1 MKRILNYR
9 IDPYDNGNM
18 HLGFVSRND
27 TVHLNIDIESLEKDA
42 NNITIKVLGK
52 KSNGT
57 LIEQKD
63 NDNITKEE
71 NMIKIKLKEVFV
83 STDGIVNLN
92 IYLKDDEGAVTYIAP
107 YFYVNSTIEG
117 DIVED
122 KDTID
127 TLDEIKELAQR
138 VEDKLNEIP
147 EGGKGSIWRPSVSED
162 GLLSWSE
169 DNSDT
174 PPESVNIIGPQGI
187 PGTDGRDGIDGKQG
201 VPGENGVTPHIG
213 DNDNWFI
220 GIQDT
225 GVPARGKD
233 GRQGPPG
240 RDGEIGPQGL
250 PGRDGD
256 VGPVG
261 PQGIPGLNGRDGEQ
275 GPKGDNGITPH
286 IGENG
291 NWFIGNEDTGRPSRG
306 EAGQVGGGDNKIAS
320 IIYNGNK
327 ELHPISLDK
336 TTGFFTCAEPHNLP
350 KGIHPA
356 HIGYSDGV
364 GNDFNFN
371 VIPNEIQ
378 KYFNSLTIIR
388 VDDYKFKVGGNKSTL
403 ASGNII
409 TSYSRDDFDFS
420 KFHFEISSSTIRL
433 DLGEEYKKL
442 NLKMS
447 LFGYPGVANVSFS
460 GIDVVNHGNYGEGIF
475 NFAGTNDY
483 GYYDIELEADTTR
496 RLSSFNSKVLGL
508 LLDIRND
515 MSMPKKRY
523 TDLRTGYSFKGKPI
537 DYIEFQ
543 LDLRWYYIANGAQI
557 DIYGEKGGEE

>member
-122 KDTID
+122 KGTID

-147 EGGKGSIWRPSVSED
+147 SG
-162 GLLSWSE
+162 
-169 DNSDT
+169 
-174 PPESVNIIGPQGI
+174 
-187 PGTDGRDGIDGKQG
+187 
-201 VPGENGVTPHIG
+201 GENGITPHIG
-213 DNDNWFI
+213 DNGNWFI
-220 GIQDT
+220 GNEDT
-225 GVPARGKD
+225 GKPSRGED
-233 GRQGPPG
+233 GLIGPQGKPGINGRDGADGKQGPPG
-240 RDGEIGPQGL
+240 SDGEIGPQGL

-286 IGENG
+286 IGDNG
-291 NWFIGNEDTGRPSRG
+291 NWFIGNEDTGKPSRG